1 MSFDR
6 RITPIRADLADE
18 RLRGQIEA
26 ERFTAGTLKRVVAS
40 FSPLHR
46 HPSREAPVDTQAIF
60 GESVTVYDEHEGWA
74 WVQLNDDGYVGYLPS
89 EALGEPG
96 AEPTHRVRAIRT
108 FIYPGPNLKLPYRDY
123 LTLNAKVAVTE
134 TEGDYARLATGGWVY
149 APHLAGLDA
158 FEADY
163 VSVAERF
170 LHTPYLW
177 GGKTSLGIDCSGLAQ
192 TALTAAGIAAPR
204 DSDMQERAL
213 GTSVDVTPDLERL
226 ATRRSRVLEGPCRPD
241 DGRVKLHP
249 RHRPQHDRDDRA
261 SGSRRGAHPPHELR
275 ADQRDQA
282 VGMNCTVIPDGAQ
295 RRSGIA
301 GRV

>member
-74 WVQLNDDGYVGYLPS
+74 WAQLNDDGYVGYLPS

-108 FIYPGPNLKLPYRDY
+108 FVYPGPNLKLPFRDY
-123 LTLNAKVAVTE
+123 LTLNAKVAVVE

-149 APHLAGLDA
+149 ARHLAGLDA
-158 FEADY
+158 FETDY

-192 TALTAAGIAAPR
+192 TALAAAGIAAPR

-213 GTSVDVTPDLERL
+213 GTPIGVKPDL
-226 ATRRSRVLEGPCRPD
+226 
-241 DGRVKLHP
+241 
-249 RHRPQHDRDDRA
+249 
-261 SGSRRGAHPPHELR
+261 GSLRRGDLVFWKGHVGLMMDESNFIHATGHSMTVMIEPLAIAEERIRLR
-275 ADQRDQA
+275 SYGPISAIKRL
-282 VGMNCTVIPDGAQ
+282 
-295 RRSGIA
+295 
-301 GRV
+301 